1 MIFRKKE
8 IEQGHFGPLWKET
21 IGSKTQWMKIPWKR
35 LRLQLVL
42 IVGQN

>member
-21 IGSKTQWMKIPWKR
+21 IGSKTPWMKIPWKR
-35 LRLQLVL
+35 LRSLLAH
-42 IVGQN
+42 IVEQN